1 VRLSALTAFALLS
14 VLRGAH
20 ASDLALDHATIY
32 TQPDWPPIYDGTI
45 LIRDTRIAAVGP
57 TRSMKLPAD
66 VTTIDC
72 TGKAITAGFW
82 NSHVHFLPA
91 PLLHA
96 EHQSPDVLNSQLQTM
111 FTHWGFTTVFD
122 VASVFSNTNYIRS
135 QIDAG
140 RLLGPRILT
149 VGEPFWVK
157 TPIYVQRYLASFNIS
172 MPEIHSIAEARA
184 RVDRQI
190 QDGADGIKIFAG
202 SIEAD
207 HVEFMPADLA
217 SAIVAEAHRH
227 NKLTFSHPSTI
238 KGIELSLDAG
248 VDILAHVT
256 TSEANEPGTTWPP
269 ALVARMKAAHMSLI
283 PTLTLFDVEMQ
294 KGHASSEAIQQVIA
308 LAVSQ
313 LHAYASA
320 GGQILF
326 GTDIG
331 YIDHY
336 DTAEEFQLMSRAG
349 MTFPQILASL
359 TTDPAQRFG
368 YASHSGLIAQGF
380 DADLVILKSDP
391 ATDTA
396 ALAHVA
402 YTIRNGKIIFK
413 SDRAPVETAHKDHRN
428 P

>member
-1 VRLSALTAFALLS
+1 
-14 VLRGAH
+14 
-20 ASDLALDHATIY
+20 
-32 TQPDWPPIYDGTI
+32 
-45 LIRDTRIAAVGP
+45 
-57 TRSMKLPAD
+57 
-66 VTTIDC
+66 
-72 TGKAITAGFW
+72 
-82 NSHVHFLPA
+82 
-91 PLLHA
+91 
-96 EHQSPDVLNSQLQTM
+96 
-111 FTHWGFTTVFD
+111 
-122 VASVFSNTNYIRS
+122 
-135 QIDAG
+135 
-140 RLLGPRILT
+140 
-149 VGEPFWVK
+149 
-157 TPIYVQRYLASFNIS
+157 
-172 MPEIHSIAEARA
+172 MPEVHSIREARA

-190 QDGADGIKIFAG
+190 HDGADGIKIFAG
-202 SIEAD
+202 SIEAN
-207 HVEFMPADLA
+207 HVELMPADLA

-227 NKLTFSHPSTI
+227 NKLAFSHPSTI

-283 PTLTLFDVEMQ
+283 PTLTLFDFEMQ
-294 KGHASSEAIQQVIA
+294 RGHASSEAIQQVIA

-359 TTDPAQRFG
+359 TTNPAQRFG

-380 DADLVILKSDP
+380 DADLVILNSDP
-391 ATDTA
+391 AADIT

-402 YTIRNGKIIFK
+402 YTIRNGKVIFN
-413 SDRAPVETAHKDHRN
+413 SNRSQP
-428 P
+428 